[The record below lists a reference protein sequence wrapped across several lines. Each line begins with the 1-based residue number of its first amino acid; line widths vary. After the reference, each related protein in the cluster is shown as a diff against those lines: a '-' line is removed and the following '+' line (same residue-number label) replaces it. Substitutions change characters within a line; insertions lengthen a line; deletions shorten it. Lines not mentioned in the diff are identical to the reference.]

1 MSRVSLGEIE
11 QKVIAGGRGVRL
23 PAGQANGLGAAAAWL
38 CSMGLDGCRAALR
51 ALGQAGEG
59 ALPRAGLDVA
69 VDGTRAVF
77 GAGPLAYRALAAC
90 DMVVAGSPEGNPIEA
105 VIKGC
110 DSPLLVLG
118 YAGTA
123 SSRSGLP
130 MELLEQ
136 GRTVAQTDG
145 ESALVDAGLGDGTR
159 PADISV
165 RALPGGMPTPAPPG
179 QRRQAWEGFSP
190 APETWAGLEGIAAL
204 SRVASSEVS
213 RSAGAGAGSD
223 EPD

>member
-1 MSRVSLGEIE
+1 MSRVSISEIE
-11 QKVIAGGRGVRL
+11 QKVIAGARGVRL

-38 CSMGLDGCRAALR
+38 CSIGLDGCQAALR
-51 ALGQAGEG
+51 ALGQVRQD
-59 ALPRAGLDVA
+59 ALPRGGLDVV

-77 GAGPLAYRALAAC
+77 GGAPLAYRALAAC
-90 DMVVAGSPEGNPIEA
+90 DMAVAGSPEGDPIEA

-110 DSPLLVLG
+110 DSPLLLLG

-136 GRTVAQTDG
+136 GKTVAQTDG

-165 RALPGGMPTPAPPG
+165 RALPGGMPAPTPPG
-179 QRRQAWEGFSP
+179 QRRRTWEGFSP
-190 APETWAGLEGIAAL
+190 RPETWAELEGIAAL